1 MKIPYDKYYTSEALA
16 KRVVETA
23 ITTFGLENISEFVEP
38 SAGAGV
44 FLPFLK
50 ETGKPVRAYDI
61 LPEGEGIETA
71 DFLALDLP
79 YKQGRCVIGNPPFF
93 YKHKIGLA
101 FYKKACSVGDYVV
114 FILPNSVY
122 KGSPEYCA
130 FDLVSSELVT
140 DDFNG
145 KSIPCCLNVY
155 RRPKSGQLRKKRLKQ
170 GNDTVSFRQY
180 TRSNEYV
187 NVIPSGYDFAFCNFG
202 QVGSPSQK
210 VGQYASEI
218 YVYCSDKNLA
228 ERIRAI
234 STKERLLQYAKQFSV
249 STPKLSVSRYW
260 DYLRENIPELNEEPP
275 TLDGV
280 LE

>member
-1 MKIPYDKYYTSEALA
+1 MKIPYDKYYTSETLA

-23 ITTFGLENISEFVEP
+23 ISAFGLENITEFVEP

-50 ETGKPVRAYDI
+50 ETGKPVLAYDI
-61 LPEGEGIETA
+61 LPEGDGIETA
-71 DFLALDLP
+71 DFLTLDLP
-79 YKQGRCVIGNPPFF
+79 YKKGRCVIGNPPFF
-93 YKHKIGLA
+93 YKNKIGLA
-101 FYKKACSVGDYVV
+101 FYKKACVVGDYVV

-140 DDFNG
+140 DDFGG

-155 RRPKSGQLRKKRLKQ
+155 QRPKSGQLRKKRLKH
-170 GNDTVSFRQY
+170 GNDLVSFRQY
-180 TRSNEYV
+180 VRSNERV
-187 NVIPSGYDFAFCNFG
+187 DVIPSGYVLSFCNFG
-202 QVGSPSQK
+202 VVGTPSQR

-218 YVYCSDKNLA
+218 YVYCSDKTLA
-228 ERIRAI
+228 ERIRSI
-234 STKERLLQYAKQFSV
+234 STKENLLPYARQFSV

-260 DYLRENIPELNEEPP
+260 DYLRENIPELNDEPP
-275 TLDGV
+275 TLDDV
-280 LE
+280 FD